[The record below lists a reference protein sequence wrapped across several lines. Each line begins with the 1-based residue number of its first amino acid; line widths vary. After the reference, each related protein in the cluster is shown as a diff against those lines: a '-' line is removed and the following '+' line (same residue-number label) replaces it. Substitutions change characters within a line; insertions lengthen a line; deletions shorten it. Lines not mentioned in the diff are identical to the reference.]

1 MSSVTFEK
9 LDQLLKIVCDKLDG
23 KGSNTVPPSQ
33 EQECMAIATL
43 NLLKLQVSEQLLHNA
58 LLFNF
63 PIQLYTATSANVP
76 SESIGLQPG
85 SALLQSIK
93 HYVVDLAG
101 DTGVLPSVQNAAQSV
116 LRSGWAILLPTVSE
130 RASALSG
137 LLPSGEGQHSVS
149 HTAIDFLT
157 FNAGPVTDSLPKGQ
171 QFMIHLLVSSLM
183 ADHGLENALMSA
195 ITFETRE
202 HDTISEILSDDAVP
216 LLHLVRQLI
225 GNSASMNLSYFKQVQ

>member
-1 MSSVTFEK
+1 MVKVS
-9 LDQLLKIVCDKLDG
+9 
-23 KGSNTVPPSQ
+23 
-33 EQECMAIATL
+33 TL
-43 NLLKLQVSEQLLHNA
+43 
-58 LLFNF
+58 
-63 PIQLYTATSANVP
+63 Y
-76 SESIGLQPG
+76 
-85 SALLQSIK
+85 
-93 HYVVDLAG
+93 
-101 DTGVLPSVQNAAQSV
+101 
-116 LRSGWAILLPTVSE
+116 
-130 RASALSG
+130 
-137 LLPSGEGQHSVS
+137 
-149 HTAIDFLT
+149 HTAIDFLS